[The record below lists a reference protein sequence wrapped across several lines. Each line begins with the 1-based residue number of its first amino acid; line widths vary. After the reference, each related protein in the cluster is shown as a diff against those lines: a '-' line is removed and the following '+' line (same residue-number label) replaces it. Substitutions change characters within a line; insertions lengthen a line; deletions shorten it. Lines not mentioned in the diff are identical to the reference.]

1 MWRRDWHGV
10 LRWPGARVAR
20 VTVLA
25 VLTGAACAGA
35 LRGTTPLLAIGPIA
49 AYVVSLDVVEGLA
62 QDVDHPDRSSD
73 GPMPTGRR
81 YLAHLAVP
89 YVVMGMLGLLAFG
102 VGMLVAAVVP
112 GGGHHGNVPTTVG
125 LAVVVAVTLL
135 GPTTAGLSV
144 YLGRP
149 ERDLSMLIVHPGVVA
164 AQQFGPIVVLAI
176 GFLPLLIAIESGPTD
191 DPAGNA
197 VIVTAVAVAVALG
210 MRSFLG
216 SRRSE
221 FA

>member
-1 MWRRDWHGV
+1 
-10 LRWPGARVAR
+10 
-20 VTVLA
+20 
-25 VLTGAACAGA
+25 
-35 LRGTTPLLAIGPIA
+35 
-49 AYVVSLDVVEGLA
+49 
-62 QDVDHPDRSSD
+62 
-73 GPMPTGRR
+73 MP
-81 YLAHLAVP
+81 A
-89 YVVMGMLGLLAFG
+89 
-102 VGMLVAAVVP
+102 
-112 GGGHHGNVPTTVG
+112 TVG

-191 DPAGNA
+191 DPAGTA

-221 FA
+221 VA